1 MPLFLLGAGFNA
13 DAAGEAGPLHGN
25 SIYVGRYVLDC
36 SYPLVA
42 ATARL
47 CFGLDEPPADRSIE
61 EMFRDALERRDYG
74 PLEKLSNRLMEAD
87 YRLAWRLSSPG
98 ETNCYQ
104 RFFETFAGSSFI
116 TFNYDSLPEIFLHR
130 AQHWYPHDGYGL
142 PVGAERFAR
151 VPDVA
156 DDRKST
162 SLVLHLHGSFCVY
175 TIEHEIT
182 QGAPGEISWLR
193 PLETPR
199 YGFDPDSISHCFPL
213 YTRVMSRTGYV
224 GIEERV
230 IAPVPDKAQQLLE
243 PFVRSTYG
251 KACSLIR
258 ESGSL
263 VAVGYSFNR
272 HDGASYGRILQALSD
287 SSKELVIVSPQATIA
302 AQAIA
307 LEYPPLRV
315 TPIDKTFKEWCQDS
329 FRY

>member
-1 MPLFLLGAGFNA
+1 
-13 DAAGEAGPLHGN
+13 
-25 SIYVGRYVLDC
+25 
-36 SYPLVA
+36 
-42 ATARL
+42 
-47 CFGLDEPPADRSIE
+47 
-61 EMFRDALERRDYG
+61 
-74 PLEKLSNRLMEAD
+74 MEAD

-98 ETNCYQ
+98 GTNCYQ
-104 RFFETFAGSSFI
+104 RFFETFAESSFI

-130 AQHWYPHDGYGL
+130 TQRWYPHDGYGL
-142 PVGAERFAR
+142 PVAVERFEG

-182 QGAPGEISWLR
+182 RGAPGEISWLR

-213 YTRVMSRTGYV
+213 YTRVMSITGYV
-224 GIEERV
+224 HIEERV
-230 IAPVPDKAQQLLE
+230 IAPVPDKAQQLQE

-251 KACSLIR
+251 TACSLIR
-258 ESGSL
+258 ESESL

-272 HDGASYGRILQALSD
+272 HDSASYGSILQFLSD

-302 AQAIA
+302 AQALA
-307 LEYPPLRV
+307 PEYPALHV
-315 TPIDKTFKEWCQDS
+315 KPIDKTFKQWARIHFGIS
-329 FRY
+329 L